1 LEAIENSVN
10 SLILPL
16 AFADQQYV
24 LREHIAMVRA
34 RMNALSGAPAPQP
47 AGLA

>member
-1 LEAIENSVN
+1 VN